1 MNNEAASESLAVL
14 KHNLKEALS
23 LGSVLNA
30 VTESNS
36 DIKLE
41 ELSGTTDV
49 LEQALF
55 KATQACKELETLY
68 SQAQEREQ
76 VSL

>member
-1 MNNEAASESLAVL
+1 MNNEEASESLAVL

-55 KATQACKELETLY
+55 KATQACKELESLY
-68 SQAQEREQ
+68 FEANEQ
-76 VSL
+76 NK

>member
-14 KHNLKEALS
+14 KHNLREALS
-23 LGSVLNA
+23 LGSVINA
-30 VTESNS
+30 VTESKS

-49 LEQALF
+49 LEQALL
-55 KATQACKELETLY
+55 KATQAYKELESLY
-68 SQAQEREQ
+68 FEANEQ
-76 VSL
+76 NK